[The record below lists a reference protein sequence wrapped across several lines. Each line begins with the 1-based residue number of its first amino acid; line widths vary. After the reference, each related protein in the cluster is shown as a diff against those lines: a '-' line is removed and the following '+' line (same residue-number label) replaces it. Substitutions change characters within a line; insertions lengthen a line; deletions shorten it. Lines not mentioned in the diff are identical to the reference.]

1 MLYAGNNKRDIWQ
14 KLVKI
19 TRFHSIII
27 GNPVVRMDHH
37 SITIVSG
44 IGIRLYGLA
53 LFIAGLIPFFVE
65 WSLYGW
71 FQYNYH
77 CLNIFSGAFGLA
89 GLLSGLYLM
98 LRRDSIT
105 WPGFGHGVYIR
116 QGFIFYSMVYFL
128 PLENMQASLVLNK
141 KSGFA
146 RKLNFA
152 NDCMLILS
160 HPEKEGGIVVA
171 GAQDRHIL
179 LGALN
184 CLTAVIR
191 GCGLESV
198 SGISDSTMADLQLD
212 HYRMRIY
219 KGSINK
225 SAMALRSLRLVESGG
240 QLYLKRSVWELLF
253 WLALMLIGLLVIPC
267 FWQFASDI
275 HYCLEFSSGIIV
287 GFCLL
292 FSLVGVLGIYPGY
305 DIQAIHID
313 RANSRLIIEYGIITL
328 RSPRPRKLTLNF
340 NTIAAVQICP
350 VYMDEILTA
359 YELNLVMICSQDRR
373 VNIAGYF
380 KLNTIRSVAQRLAQE
395 INCQVLDHSL

>member
-1 MLYAGNNKRDIWQ
+1 MLNAGNNKRDIWQ

-19 TRFHSIII
+19 SRFHAIIM
-27 GNPVVRMDHH
+27 GNPVIRMDHH
-37 SITIVSG
+37 SITIVPGS
-44 IGIRLYGLA
+44 GIRLYGFA
-53 LFIAGLIPFFVE
+53 LFIAGVIPFFVE
-65 WSLYGW
+65 WALFGW
-71 FQYNYH
+71 FQYNYN
-77 CLNIFSGAFGLA
+77 CINLFTGSFGLA
-89 GLLSGLYLM
+89 GLFAGLYLM

-141 KSGFA
+141 RSGFA

-160 HPEKEGGIVVA
+160 NPEKEGVIMVA
-171 GAQDRHIL
+171 GAQERQCL

-191 GCGLESV
+191 GCGLESA
-198 SGISDSTMADLQLD
+198 SGISDSTVADLQLD
-212 HYRMRIY
+212 CYRMRIY

-240 QLYLKRSVWELLF
+240 QLYLKRSVLELLL
-253 WLALMLIGLLVIPC
+253 WLTLVITGLLFIPC
-267 FWQFASDI
+267 FWQFICDI
-275 HYCLEFSSGIIV
+275 HYCLELSSGLVV

-292 FSLVGVLGIYPGY
+292 FSLIGLLGVYPGY
-305 DIQAIHID
+305 DIQAINID
-313 RANSRLIIEYGIITL
+313 RVNSRLVIEYGIINL

-350 VYMDEILTA
+350 VYMDEILSA
-359 YELNLVMICSQDRR
+359 YELNLVMISSQDRR

-380 KLNTIRSVAQRLAQE
+380 KLDTIRSVARRLAQE